1 MGQESGYKGMTL
13 YRAELTDQIISSA
26 IEVHR
31 ELGPG
36 LLESAYR
43 SCLHRE
49 LMLRSLRVVAEIGIP
64 VHYKGIEISDAY
76 RADLLV
82 EGEVLVEL
90 KAIEAFL
97 PIHDAQLLTYLRLC
111 KLKVGLLI
119 NFNVKA
125 LRQGI
130 RRLIV

>member
-1 MGQESGYKGMTL
+1 MGWRSGYKGMTL
-13 YRAELTDQIISSA
+13 FRAELTGQIISSA
-26 IEVHR
+26 IEVPR

-43 SCLHRE
+43 SCLQRE
-49 LMLRSLRVVAEIGIP
+49 LQLRSLRVVAEIGIP
-64 VHYKGIEISDAY
+64 IHYKGIEISEGY

-82 EGEVLVEL
+82 EEEALVEL
-90 KAIEAFL
+90 KAIEALL

-111 KLKVGLLI
+111 KLRVGLMI

-125 LRQGI
+125 LREGI
-130 RRLIV
+130 RRRIL